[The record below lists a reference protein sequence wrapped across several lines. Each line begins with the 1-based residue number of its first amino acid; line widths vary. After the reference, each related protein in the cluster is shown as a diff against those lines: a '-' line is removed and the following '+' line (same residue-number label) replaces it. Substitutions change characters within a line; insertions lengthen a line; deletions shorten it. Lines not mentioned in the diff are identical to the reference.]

1 MVESQIKIVQ
11 EKNEE
16 ELKKNRKPSV
26 AFATLGCRVNHYETE
41 AMTEKFLREGYE
53 ITEFDN
59 FADVYVIN
67 TCSVTNMS
75 DKKSRQII
83 GRARRKNENAV
94 IAAVG
99 CYSQVSP
106 DEVSKIDGV
115 DVVLGTRNKGDVVY
129 YVNKAKD
136 EGKMQVAVGEV
147 LKNKTF
153 EELNIEEYQDKTRA
167 FLKIQDGCNRF
178 CTYCLIPY
186 TRGRTCSK
194 DPDKVLEEIK
204 RLEEHGFKEIILSGI
219 HTASYGVDLEGDVT
233 LISLLQEIEK
243 LDGIER
249 VRIGSIE
256 PSFFT
261 DEVIEKMRHMKKLC
275 PQFHLSLQSGCDET
289 LKRMNRRYTA
299 KEYEEAVYKIRENLK
314 DASITTDVIVGF
326 PGETDEEFN
335 ETYKFLERIKLTK
348 THIFKFSPRK
358 GTKAENMPN
367 QVDGTIKEKRS
378 KALIELNNKNEGEF
392 SESLVRR
399 EMDVLVE
406 KELNEKPGYFE
417 GYTRNYVRVVFE
429 SEKSDIIGKIVKCK
443 IEEANGDYAR
453 RHRHQLFE
461 AARLD
466 PRQLLALGADV
477 VDVGDHV
484 VEFVANGFLQCRDL
498 IG

>member
-1 MVESQIKIVQ
+1 MGKSQIKIVNNNIDKKLV
-11 EKNEE
+11 KNTS
-16 ELKKNRKPSV
+16 NRKPIVS
-26 AFATLGCRVNHYETE
+26 FYTLGCRVNHYETE

-115 DVVLGTRNKGDVVY
+115 EVVLGTRNKGDVVY

-443 IEEANGDYAR
+443 IEEANGDYVSGKI
-453 RHRHQLFE
+453 LS
-461 AARLD
+461 
-466 PRQLLALGADV
+466 
-477 VDVGDHV
+477 
-484 VEFVANGFLQCRDL
+484 
-498 IG
+498 